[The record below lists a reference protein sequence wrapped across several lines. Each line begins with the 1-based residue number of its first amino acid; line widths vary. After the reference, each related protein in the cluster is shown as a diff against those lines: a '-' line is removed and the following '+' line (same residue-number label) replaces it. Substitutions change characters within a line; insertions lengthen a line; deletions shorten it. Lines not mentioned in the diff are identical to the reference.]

1 VTLATEE
8 VWVEG
13 FELKRKY
20 DEQEEDGV
28 ELWVEATIQGRPY
41 DFLLD
46 TGAAVTHLR
55 WDEFTGQFPAQGS
68 RQSSGLL
75 GVMEDDLITVPDF
88 RLGSIERESFVVTR
102 IARDRHQAKS
112 LIGMDLLQDYCC
124 TFFFGEDRVSL
135 EPRPSALLNDL
146 FLDDKAHPYVPV
158 ACMGMTVQAVWDT
171 GASLTCV
178 DLGFI
183 ERYPQ
188 AFAEAGESAGTDAS
202 GNSVTTPLFVMKGFV
217 CDGRSF
223 ADHTVVGID
232 LSFVN
237 SKIKHPM
244 TMILGNSTLCQANWL
259 FDFPRRKW
267 GILEMLQS

>member
-1 VTLATEE
+1 MTSAKEE
-8 VWVEG
+8 VVVEG

-20 DEQEEDGV
+20 DEQEEGSI

-41 DFLLD
+41 DFILD

-55 WDEFTGQFPAQGS
+55 WDEFTSQFPVEGS
-68 RQSSGLL
+68 HLSSGLL
-75 GVMEDDLITVPDF
+75 GQMEDDRITVRDF
-88 RLGSIERESFVVTR
+88 RLGSIERESFGVTR
-102 IARDRHQAKS
+102 TAREQHHAKN
-112 LIGMDLLQDYCC
+112 LLGMDLLKAYCC
-124 TFFFGEDRVSL
+124 TFLFGEDRVSL
-135 EPRPSALLNDL
+135 ELRSSESLNDL
-146 FLDDKAHPYVPV
+146 FLDGKAHSYVPV
-158 ACMGMTVQAVWDT
+158 VCAGVTAQTVWDT

-183 ERYPQ
+183 ERCPQ
-188 AFAEAGESAGTDAS
+188 AFAGVGQSAGYDAS
-202 GNSVTTPLFVMKGFV
+202 GNTVTTPLFVMKGFS